1 MTQTKEIEK
10 KATVADTLQL
20 FQKIESGKFFSCQF
34 RKVDGTIRNM
44 VCRTHVKKY
53 TSGGKLSFNP
63 SQKGLLPVWDVQ
75 KKEYRFVNLNSLIW
89 LRYEKVKYIF

>member
-1 MTQTKEIEK
+1 MIETKTIEK

-20 FQKIESGKFFSCQF
+20 FKEIETGKFFSCEF

-44 VCRTHVKKY
+44 TCRTHVKKY
-53 TSGGKLSFNP
+53 TNGGKLSFNP

-89 LRYEKVKYIF
+89 LRFEKVKYIF